1 MKSKSLGPHD
11 RFTAR
16 PGDLPPLDS
25 GGESGAGC
33 RSLIFSDFI
42 KMLLM
47 IRPGFLS
54 RQLFN
59 SIVTV
64 MVLAPSCAV
73 GQEKAAED
81 PGRVA
86 LDRGD
91 YASAEAIYRKA
102 LLKYPASP
110 ELLTNLGI
118 ALQMQGRSTDAIH
131 AFEQALKQKNLPRTY
146 ALLAEERCKT
156 RDLEGARPMLAKILK
171 DNIADPQTLTLVA
184 PCYLDLNEPVES
196 VAVYSALLAD
206 KSFPNDLALIQLA
219 KSYLLSTQFF
229 IKRLTATPGNA
240 PYLQAIKDARDQASP
255 NARGAF
261 TLAAQNSPHFNAK
274 QSFQEA
280 VRSWRQ
286 HPEDPTLLYLL
297 SVLSGEESMRQVEI
311 CGDKYP
317 NSPYLAQLNF
327 EMLADQEHVDEAI
340 QGYEHLLQTHPELPD
355 LHYSLGMLYRK
366 RRMWDQALEVFRAQ
380 LANDPQDER
389 VAARVSEALVELSRW
404 DDVRDFLEPRVK
416 QSNPPLWAVL
426 DLAEALQN
434 LDNPQRAIQL
444 LAAAEKENMSNKSIH
459 YRLLLLYRKAGNV
472 AQVNAEDE
480 WLRTAHK

>member
-1 MKSKSLGPHD
+1 MARICLRPKRAVLYLRKSV
-11 RFTAR
+11 AY
-16 PGDLPPLDS
+16 
-25 GGESGAGC
+25 
-33 RSLIFSDFI
+33 SLIFPDPI

-54 RQLFN
+54 RRLLT
-59 SIVTV
+59 SLMIV
-64 MVLAPSCAV
+64 VLLALSSAIC
-73 GQEKAAED
+73 QEKAQED
-81 PGRVA
+81 PGRIA
-86 LDRGD
+86 INHGD

-102 LLKYPASP
+102 LMRNPTSP
-110 ELLTNLGI
+110 ELLSDLGI
-118 ALQMQGRSTDAIH
+118 AMQMEGRSTDAIH

-171 DNIADPQTLTLVA
+171 ENIADLQILALVA

-196 VAVYSALLAD
+196 IAVYSALLAD

-219 KSYLLSTQFF
+219 KSYLLSTQYF
-229 IKRLTATPGNA
+229 IARLALAPGNA

-261 TLAAQNSPHFNAK
+261 ALASQNSPHFNEK
-274 QSFQEA
+274 LSFQEA

-327 EMLADQEHVDEAI
+327 EMLADQDHVDEAI
-340 QGYEHLLQTHPELPD
+340 QGYEHLLQSHPELPD
-355 LHYSLGMLYRK
+355 LRYSLGMLYRR
-366 RRMWDQALEVFRAQ
+366 RRMWNQALEVFRAQ
-380 LANDPQDER
+380 LAKDPQDESA
-389 VAARVSEALVELSRW
+389 AARVSEALVELSQW
-404 DDVRDFLEPRVK
+404 NEVRAFLEPRVK
-416 QSNPPLWAVL
+416 RSNPPLWAVL
-426 DLAEALQN
+426 DLSEALQN

-459 YRLLLLYRKAGNV
+459 YRLLLLYRNVGNAALV
-472 AQVNAEDE
+472 HAEDQ
-480 WLRTAHK
+480 WLRSDHK

>member
-1 MKSKSLGPHD
+1 MVCLRKSAAYSPI
-11 RFTAR
+11 
-16 PGDLPPLDS
+16 LPDV
-25 GGESGAGC
+25 
-33 RSLIFSDFI
+33 I

-54 RQLFN
+54 CCRIISFVSVIL
-59 SIVTV
+59 STSVSVI
-64 MVLAPSCAV
+64 S
-73 GQEKAAED
+73 QEKTPED
-81 PGRVA
+81 PGRIA
-86 LDRGD
+86 LDHGD

-102 LLKYPASP
+102 LLKYPISS

-131 AFEQALKQKNLPRTY
+131 VFEQALKQKNLPRTY
-146 ALLAEERCKT
+146 ALLAEEKCKT
-156 RDLEGARPMLAKILK
+156 RDLDGARPMLARILK
-171 DNIADPQTLTLVA
+171 EDIADLQTLSLVA

-206 KSFPNDLALIQLA
+206 RFFPNDLALIQIA

-229 IKRLTATPGNA
+229 IKRLTAAPGST

-261 TLAAQNSPHFNAK
+261 ALAAQNSPHFNAK
-274 QSFQEA
+274 LSFQEA
-280 VRSWRQ
+280 VRRWRQ
-286 HPEDPTLLYLL
+286 FPEDPTLLYLL

-327 EMLADQEHVDEAI
+327 EMLADQENVDEAI

-366 RRMWDQALEVFRAQ
+366 RRMWNQALEVFRAQ
-380 LANDPQDER
+380 LAHDSQDER
-389 VAARVSEALVELSRW
+389 AAARVSEALVELSRW
-404 DDVRDFLEPRVK
+404 NDVRGFLEPRVK
-416 QSNPPLWAVL
+416 RSNPPLWAVL
-426 DLAEALQN
+426 DLSEALQN

-444 LAAAEKENMSNKSIH
+444 LATAEKENMSNKSIH
-459 YRLLLLYRKAGNV
+459 YRLLLLYRKVGSV
-472 AQVNAEDE
+472 AQVHVEDQ
-480 WLRTAHK
+480 WLRSAAR